1 MATAAPHPRVRA
13 GCALAAGC
21 LLVAAAA
28 CLARSGAARRPDALL
43 ETAARAPARA
53 PAGELR
59 RLGGLVSEVA
69 AVKHALLALEDR
81 RAAARREQL
90 LAARP
95 ARLPGHLPLPAP
107 TDSFD
112 YGAATGHQRL
122 GQGEWL
128 RRDARD
134 DRLEMIPGRAALR
147 NIDRAIALHEC
158 RYPDCVTR
166 SGLPPGAVL
175 YPGACSR
182 AAPRCVATAV
192 ASRAPLH
199 AVSRAA

>member
-1 MATAAPHPRVRA
+1 MDPRVRA
-13 GCALAAGC
+13 GCAWAAGC

-28 CLARSGAARRPDALL
+28 CLARSGAPRRTDALL
-43 ETAARAPARA
+43 ETAAPGRAS
-53 PAGELR
+53 AGELR

-81 RAAARREQL
+81 RAAARRQQL
-90 LAARP
+90 LAART
-95 ARLPGHLPLPAP
+95 ARLPGHLPLPAH

-122 GQGEWL
+122 GQGEWS
-128 RRDARD
+128 RRDPQD

-147 NIDRAIALHEC
+147 NIDRAIVLHEC
-158 RYPDCVTR
+158 RSPDCVTR
-166 SGLPPGAVL
+166 SGLPPGATL
-175 YPGACSR
+175 YPGGCRR
-182 AAPRCVATAV
+182 AAPRCVAPVV

-199 AVSRAA
+199 LASRAA